1 MIGFGLW
8 FLPLNMKKITVAQIL
23 GSAAAIGSAIPGG
36 IRAAEHFRA
45 YELVWLIPFLPA
57 FTVTFFWIVTVMV
70 GLFIKA
76 DSYKDP
82 KAIAQAKSFLA
93 VFDWLFLLVAA
104 AFVAAGWFLHRF
116 FSA

>member
-1 MIGFGLW
+1 MVF
-8 FLPLNMKKITVAQIL
+8 MKKITVAQIL
-23 GSAAAIGSAIPGG
+23 GSAAAIGAAIPGG

-70 GLFIKA
+70 GHFIAA

-93 VFDWLFLLVAA
+93 VFDWLFLAVSAG
-104 AFVAAGWFLHRF
+104 FVVAGWFLYRF

>member
-1 MIGFGLW
+1 
-8 FLPLNMKKITVAQIL
+8 MKKITVVQIL

-36 IRAAEHFRA
+36 IRASEHFRA
-45 YELVWLIPFLPA
+45 YELIWLIPFIPA
-57 FTVTFFWIVTVMV
+57 FSVTFFWIVTVMV
-70 GLFIKA
+70 GLFIAA

-93 VFDWLFLLVAA
+93 FFDWLFLLVSAG
-104 AFVAAGWFLHRF
+104 FVVAGWFLYRF